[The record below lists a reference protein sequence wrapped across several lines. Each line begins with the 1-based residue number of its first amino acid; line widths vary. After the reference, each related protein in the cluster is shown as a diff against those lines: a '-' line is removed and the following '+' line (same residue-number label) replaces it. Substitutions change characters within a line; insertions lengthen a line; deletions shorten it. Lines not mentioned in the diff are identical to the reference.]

1 MNMRI
6 VIFAGIMN
14 ALIFAMLGLGVN
26 HISQRHARKSVA
38 VVGGAILGF
47 VVGSGY
53 QIVLQCKHDEEE
65 NF

>member
-1 MNMRI
+1 MRI

-53 QIVLQCKHDEEE
+53 QIVLQCKQDEEE
-65 NF
+65 KNA